1 MAYDGAEPLLCVQE
15 LHQIAQGLLSNLLRN
30 LCSCQVSDT
39 FAPRAPTIE
48 PSVPGSV
55 ALELWLPERYATLD
69 PAVEPPAWRDPS
81 PEQVPERPEGTL
93 ISLLLLPFSSIQ
105 GAARHHHSTRCRD
118 WSRWPGSHPVA
129 GWSHKN
135 EQQHAVHD
143 MDAVLCS

>member
-1 MAYDGAEPLLCVQE
+1 MLSTRVARQGAQPLLRMQE

-48 PSVPGSV
+48 PSAPGSV

-81 PEQVPERPEGTL
+81 PEQVPERTEGTL
-93 ISLLLLPFSSIQ
+93 ISFLLLPLS
-105 GAARHHHSTRCRD
+105 GTPR
-118 WSRWPGSHPVA
+118 SR
-129 GWSHKN
+129 
-135 EQQHAVHD
+135 
-143 MDAVLCS
+143 

>member
-1 MAYDGAEPLLCVQE
+1 MAYQGAKPLLCVQE

-48 PSVPGSV
+48 PSMPGSV

-81 PEQVPERPEGTL
+81 PEQVPERTEGTV
-93 ISLLLLPFSSIQ
+93 IFLLLLPLS
-105 GAARHHHSTRCRD
+105 GTPR
-118 WSRWPGSHPVA
+118 SR
-129 GWSHKN
+129 
-135 EQQHAVHD
+135 
-143 MDAVLCS
+143 

>member
-1 MAYDGAEPLLCVQE
+1 MQE

-48 PSVPGSV
+48 PSAPGSV

-81 PEQVPERPEGTL
+81 PEQVSERTRGTSTSFAAATFQWHL
-93 ISLLLLPFSSIQ
+93 RSRQAPPQHQMQRLVAVARISACGGMVPQ
-105 GAARHHHSTRCRD
+105 
-118 WSRWPGSHPVA
+118 
-129 GWSHKN
+129 
-135 EQQHAVHD
+135 
-143 MDAVLCS
+143 